1 MVNVISKAYV
11 DVTDLAT
18 REAQS
23 KVQLTV
29 SEITEK
35 QFLSP
40 LVKEN
45 LRSHMPSASYLKN
58 VEMHIAEM
66 LPKILEI
73 GRGDL
78 LVRGNR
84 QNLQCDTCEERGRA
98 L

>member
-1 MVNVISKAYV
+1 MEYNEWKIVKEAKNDIAADVI
-11 DVTDLAT
+11 DLAT

-40 LVKEN
+40 LVKEI

-58 VEMHIAEM
+58 VEMNIAEM
-66 LPKILEI
+66 LQKILEI

-78 LVRGNR
+78 LFSQR
-84 QNLQCDTCEERGRA
+84 
-98 L
+98 